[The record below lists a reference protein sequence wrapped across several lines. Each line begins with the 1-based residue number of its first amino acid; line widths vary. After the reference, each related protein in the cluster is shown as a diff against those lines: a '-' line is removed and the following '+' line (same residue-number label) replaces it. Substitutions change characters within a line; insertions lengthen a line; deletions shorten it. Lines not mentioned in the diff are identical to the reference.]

1 VNLTT
6 SIEALNTSI
15 WKYGL
20 HNLSDQVLGYQKKS
34 NQIKNEEL
42 QISKIKTQLDAARRA
57 QTDARGA

>member
-20 HNLSDQVLGYQKKS
+20 QNLSDQVLGYQKKL